1 MSRVLLA
8 LESFLAL
15 SESMAT
21 AANAQEWEDLARIGS
36 ERSALSDLLPV
47 DLAAKLPPSEFAQ
60 GRMILERCQQLDAQ
74 TRSLVEERQ
83 KALRILL
90 REPNPVT

>member
-1 MSRVLLA
+1 MSRSLLA

-15 SESMAT
+15 SEALFV
-21 AANAQEWEDLARIGS
+21 AADAQEWEDLARIVS
-36 ERSALSDLLPV
+36 ERSALSDLLPA
-47 DLAAKLPPSEFAQ
+47 DLAAKLPTSELAQ
-60 GRMILERCQQLDAQ
+60 GRAIIERCQQLDIQ

-90 REPNPVT
+90 REPDPVT